1 MKPLWPHQ
9 ERAVAD
15 LPDRLEPGS
24 RGCVTSPTGSGKS
37 RVMRELIRKFGSV
50 SLYTNRR
57 MLLEQLSEDLR
68 QDGIDHGV
76 LARGYAP
83 EWDCDVQLC
92 SVQTITS
99 RAIKKT
105 KWDVPDSR
113 LVLIDECVAGD
124 TWIITENGPTR
135 IEDAKDCQWIQTQDG
150 NEVVMRRILGWV
162 QRSERPVVA
171 VTTENGRSIR
181 CTPEHLVKTQRGWV
195 CAGHLRVGD
204 AVGTARLLPSTAS
217 GLTNCSATL
226 RCVAVGVASGSSR
239 TYPRAWSTSCER
251 VVSIETSA
259 PEPVYDVEVEG
270 THCFYANGMLV
281 HNCHVNKEASVQKI
295 VDRHIDKG
303 AAVLGFTATPLDIGH
318 MYDWLYTMAV
328 TSECRAVGALVPAI
342 HYAPDEPDTRNLKR
356 TKTGE
361 FTEPDVRKAIMS
373 ATILG
378 RVIDHYWRINADQRP
393 TVLFAPGVAESLW
406 FCDELNKNGIPAAHI
421 DGERVSLDGQHY
433 VSNKNARDEIRERLR
448 SGDIKVV
455 CNRYV
460 LREGIDWPFVGH
472 MIFATIF
479 GSLCSYLQ
487 SGGRGLRASPGKE
500 NVTVQDHGGS
510 WHRLG
515 SLNADRDWV
524 LGDTAY
530 MLAELREQRMKQKE
544 EAEPITCAKCH
555 AVRMMGKGC
564 PVCGHIS
571 DGKRRMVVQRDGTLK
586 AQHGDIYRM
595 PVRDRSPRE
604 VCEQRWESCYHSCR
618 RKGETF
624 REAYGRYHYRYGWV
638 APPEGLPLMPRNERD
653 WFMRIQD
660 VPMERLIPKADR
672 LFVGGGA

>member
-83 EWDCDVQLC
+83 EWECDVQLC

-105 KWDVPDSR
+105 KWDVPPSR
-113 LVLIDECVAGD
+113 LVIVDEA
-124 TWIITENGPTR
+124 
-135 IEDAKDCQWIQTQDG
+135 
-150 NEVVMRRILGWV
+150 
-162 QRSERPVVA
+162 
-171 VTTENGRSIR
+171 
-181 CTPEHLVKTQRGWV
+181 
-195 CAGHLRVGD
+195 
-204 AVGTARLLPSTAS
+204 
-217 GLTNCSATL
+217 
-226 RCVAVGVASGSSR
+226 
-239 TYPRAWSTSCER
+239 
-251 VVSIETSA
+251 
-259 PEPVYDVEVEG
+259 
-270 THCFYANGMLV
+270 
-281 HNCHVNKEASVQKI
+281 HVNSAGSVQKI
-295 VDRHIDKG
+295 AEMHLDKG
-303 AAVLGFTATPLDIGH
+303 AALLGFTATPLDIGH

-342 HYAPDEPDTRNLKR
+342 HYAPDEPDTHNLKR

-361 FTEPDVRKAIMS
+361 FTEPDVKKAIMS

-487 SGGRGLRASPGKE
+487 SGGRGLRAAPGKE

-530 MLAELREQRMKQKE
+530 MQAELREQRMKQKE

-571 DGKRRMVVQRDGTLK
+571 DGKRRMVVQKDGTLK

-638 APPEGLPLMPRNERD
+638 APPEGLPLMPRHERD

-660 VPMERLIPKADR
+660 VPQERLIPKADR